1 MLSLIRL
8 PRVFTI
14 NQVPKV
20 FHEDSIISGY
30 RHPRSSATDCILS
43 LFQLTN
49 ETLNI
54 WTHFLPTW
62 YFLWKLV
69 SVVLIQTAWQDS
81 FTWPLLMFLLS
92 CCIYPLASSCAH
104 TFSSMSARA
113 RHICFFFDY
122 GALSF
127 YSLGSAISYSAY
139 VFPDKWVN
147 GVFHQCYVSIAVVNT
162 VICTAIACYSRLGL
176 PYWQYNYDTIKR
188 FPECQSPK
196 FSKYLRVF
204 AFAYPYLFDNIPL
217 FYRVFLCVGEGC
229 TDNDTNLLH
238 FYHIALAFLTGF
250 LFATH
255 LPERLAPGS
264 FDYIGH
270 SHQLFHVC
278 GILGTHFQMK
288 AIEQDMVTRRPWLLE
303 HSIPITSTHSAG
315 AALFCVVVNLIIIL
329 LYSLPLLSATACQEK
344 KHDKQPKK
352 TSVKAGRC
360 C

>member
-1 MLSLIRL
+1 MLSLIKF

-20 FHEDSIISGY
+20 FHEDGIISGY
-30 RHPRSSATDCILS
+30 RHPRSSATDCIIS

-54 WTHFLPTW
+54 WTHLLPTW

-69 SVVLIQTAWQDS
+69 TVVLMQTAWQDS
-81 FTWPLLMFLLS
+81 FTWPLVVFLVS

-104 TFSSMSARA
+104 TFSSMSTQA

-127 YSLGSAISYSAY
+127 YSLGSAIVYSSYI
-139 VFPDKWVN
+139 FPDKWVN
-147 GVFHQCYVSIAVVNT
+147 SSFHRFYIPIAVFNT
-162 VICTAIACYSRLGL
+162 VICTALACYSRLGMTFL
-176 PYWQYNYDTIKR
+176 QYNHDDVKR
-188 FPECQSPK
+188 FPESQSPK
-196 FSKYLRVF
+196 FSKSLRVV

-217 FYRVFLCVGEGC
+217 FYRVFLCAGDGC
-229 TDNDTNLLH
+229 TDNDANILH
-238 FYHIALAFLTGF
+238 LNHIALAFLTGF

-278 GILGTHFQMK
+278 AILSTHFQMK
-288 AIEQDMVTRRPWLLE
+288 AIEQHMVTRRPWLTSN
-303 HSIPITSTHSAG
+303 SIPFSFANSLG
-315 AALFCVVVNLIIIL
+315 PALLCVVMNLIIIV
-329 LYSLPLLSATACQEK
+329 LYSIPLLSAPVCRERKHGKDQK
-344 KHDKQPKK
+344 KASAKLCP
-352 TSVKAGRC
+352 C
-360 C
+360 Y

>member
-1 MLSLIRL
+1 MLSLIKL

-14 NQVPKV
+14 NQVPKL
-20 FHEDSIISGY
+20 FHEDGIISGY
-30 RHPRSSATDCILS
+30 RHPHSSATDCILS

-62 YFLWKLV
+62 YFLWKTGT
-69 SVVLIQTAWQDS
+69 VVLMHTAWQDS
-81 FTWPLLMFLLS
+81 FTWPLVVFLLS

-104 TFSSMSARA
+104 TFSSMSERA
-113 RHICFFFDY
+113 YHICFFFDY

-147 GVFHQCYVSIAVVNT
+147 SFFHQWYVPMAMLNT
-162 VICTAIACYSRLGL
+162 VVCTGLACYSRF
-176 PYWQYNYDTIKR
+176 TVS
-188 FPECQSPK
+188 QSPK
-196 FSKYLRVF
+196 FSKYLRVV
-204 AFAYPYLFDNIPL
+204 AFSYPYLFDNIPL

-229 TDNDTNLLH
+229 TDNDTNILH
-238 FYHIALAFLTGF
+238 CNHIALAFLTGF

-288 AIEQDMVTRRPWLLE
+288 AIEQDMMTRHPWLLE
-303 HSIPITSTHSAG
+303 NSIPITFYNSVCAG
-315 AALFCVVVNLIIIL
+315 LLCLVVNLTIIIL
-329 LYSLPLLSATACQEK
+329 FSLPLLTPPVSKEK
-344 KHDKQPKK
+344 QYYTGPKK
-352 TSVKAGRC
+352 NSAKRC
-360 C
+360 LYW

>member
-1 MLSLIRL
+1 MLNLIKL
-8 PRVFTI
+8 PQVFTI

-20 FHEDSIISGY
+20 FHEDGIISGY

-69 SVVLIQTAWQDS
+69 TVVLMQTAWQDS
-81 FTWPLLMFLLS
+81 FTWPLVVYLIS

-104 TFSSMSARA
+104 TFSTMSVRA

-127 YSLGSAISYSAY
+127 YSLGSAITYSAY

-147 GVFHQCYVSIAVVNT
+147 SFFYQYYIPIAVLN
-162 VICTAIACYSRLGL
+162 TAISTGLACYS
-176 PYWQYNYDTIKR
+176 R
-188 FPECQSPK
+188 FPECQSPRFRK
-196 FSKYLRVF
+196 IVRVT
-204 AFAYPYLFDNIPL
+204 AFAYPYLFDNIPV
-217 FYRVFLCVGEGC
+217 FYRVFLCVGQGC
-229 TDNDTNLLH
+229 TDNDAIILH
-238 FYHIALAFLTGF
+238 YNHIALAFLTGF

-278 GILGTHFQMK
+278 SILGTHFQLK
-288 AIEQDMVTRRPWLLE
+288 AVEQDMVTRRPWLLA
-303 HSIPITSTHSAG
+303 HSVPITFSNSLG
-315 AALFCVVVNLIIIL
+315 LALLCVVVNLTIII
-329 LYSLPLLSATACQEK
+329 LYSLPLLSAPVGQKNK
-344 KHDKQPKK
+344 KHGKGPKK
-352 TSVKAGRC
+352 TSGKLCNRC
-360 C
+360 

>member
-1 MLSLIRL
+1 MLSLRL

-69 SVVLIQTAWQDS
+69 TVVLIQTAWQDS
-81 FTWPLLMFLLS
+81 FTWPLVVFLLS
-92 CCIYPLASSCAH
+92 CCVYPLASSCAH
-104 TFSSMSARA
+104 TFSSMSPRA

-122 GALSF
+122 GALSL
-127 YSLGSAISYSAY
+127 YSLGSAVSYSAY

-147 GVFHQCYVSIAVVNT
+147 SFFHECYIPIAVLNT
-162 VICTAIACYSRLGL
+162 VICTAVACYSRLGL
-176 PYWQYNYDTIKR
+176 PFQQYNSDIAKR

-196 FSKYLRVF
+196 YSKYLRVL

-229 TDNDTNLLH
+229 TDNDTNVLH
-238 FYHIALAFLTGF
+238 YNHIALAFLTGF

-288 AIEQDMVTRRPWLLE
+288 AIEQDMVTRRSWLLE
-303 HSIPITSTHSAG
+303 RSISITFANSVG
-315 AALFCVVVNLIIIL
+315 AAMLCVVVNLIIIL
-329 LYSLPLLSATACQEK
+329 LFSLPLLFAPVYPEK
-344 KHDKQPKK
+344 KNDKGPKK
-352 TSVKAGRC
+352 TLPKVC
-360 C
+360 PHC

>member
-1 MLSLIRL
+1 MIYVYEKKQQDREFEQDNLPGRSAGRGGCCWHVWADVTQQFNQERSKKVPERKATETRASTGLTTALTLTTATGISMFSLIKL

-20 FHEDSIISGY
+20 FHEDGIVSGY

-62 YFLWKLV
+62 YFLWKTGT
-69 SVVLIQTAWQDS
+69 VVLMLTAWQDS
-81 FTWPLLMFLLS
+81 FTWPLVIFLLS

-104 TFSSMSARA
+104 TFSSMSERA

-139 VFPDKWVN
+139 VFPDEWVN
-147 GVFHQCYVSIAVVNT
+147 SLFHQCYVPMAVLNT
-162 VICTAIACYSRLGL
+162 VVCTGLACYSR
-176 PYWQYNYDTIKR
+176 
-188 FPECQSPK
+188 FPVSQSPK
-196 FSKYLRVF
+196 FSKYLRVV

-229 TDNDTNLLH
+229 TDNDRNILH
-238 FYHIALAFLTGF
+238 CKHIALAFLTGF

-264 FDYIGH
+264 FDYIVYL
-270 SHQLFHVC
+270 SS
-278 GILGTHFQMK
+278 
-288 AIEQDMVTRRPWLLE
+288 LL
-303 HSIPITSTHSAG
+303 
-315 AALFCVVVNLIIIL
+315 
-329 LYSLPLLSATACQEK
+329 Q
-344 KHDKQPKK
+344 
-352 TSVKAGRC
+352 SVKKSNIIVV
-360 C
+360 

>member
-1 MLSLIRL
+1 MLSLLRL
-8 PRVFTI
+8 QRVFTI

-30 RHPRSSATDCILS
+30 RHPCSSATDCVLS

-69 SVVLIQTAWQDS
+69 SVVLMQAAWQDS
-81 FTWPLLMFLLS
+81 FTWPLLVFLLS

-104 TFSSMSARA
+104 TFSTMSVRA

-127 YSLGSAISYSAY
+127 YSLGSAVSYSAY
-139 VFPDKWVN
+139 IFPDRWLNSFFHRCFVPVA
-147 GVFHQCYVSIAVVNT
+147 VFNAI
-162 VICTAIACYSRLGL
+162 ICTGLACYTRLGL
-176 PYWQYNYDTIKR
+176 PFLHYHHDSIKR
-188 FPECQSPK
+188 FPELKRPK
-196 FSKYLRVF
+196 FSKSLRVF
-204 AFAYPYLFDNIPL
+204 AFAYPYLFDSIPL
-217 FYRVFLCVGEGC
+217 FFRVFLCVGEGC
-229 TDNDTNLLH
+229 TENDANILH
-238 FYHIALAFLTGF
+238 YYHIALAFLTGF

-278 GILGTHFQMK
+278 SILSTHLQMK
-288 AIEQDMVTRRPWLLE
+288 ALEQDMESRSLWLLQHAE
-303 HSIPITSTHSAG
+303 PVTFTSSAG
-315 AALFCVVVNLIIIL
+315 VAALCVLLNLSIIAV
-329 LYSLPLLSATACQEK
+329 YCLPLLSSSVCQDRNMEK
-344 KHDKQPKK
+344 AQRPGGQ
-352 TSVKAGRC
+352 SAR
-360 C
+360 

>member
-1 MLSLIRL
+1 MLSLIKL

-69 SVVLIQTAWQDS
+69 TVVLMQTAWQDS
-81 FTWPLLMFLLS
+81 FIWPLLIFLLT

-104 TFSSMSARA
+104 TFSSMSVRA

-127 YSLGSAISYSAY
+127 YSIGSSIIYSAY

-147 GVFHQCYVSIAVVNT
+147 SLFHRCYIPITVINS
-162 VICTAIACYSRLGL
+162 VICTSVACYSR
-176 PYWQYNYDTIKR
+176 
-188 FPECQSPK
+188 FPESQSPK
-196 FSKYLRVF
+196 FSKYLRVVAF
-204 AFAYPYLFDNIPL
+204 AFPYLFDNIPL

-229 TDNDTNLLH
+229 TDNDTNILH
-238 FYHIALAFLTGF
+238 YYHIALAFLTGF

-288 AIEQDMVTRRPWLLE
+288 AAEQDMVTRRPWLLE
-303 HSIPITSTHSAG
+303 HSIPITFANSLG
-315 AALFCVVVNLIIIL
+315 VALLCVVVNLIIIL
-329 LYSLPLLSATACQEK
+329 LYSLPLLSAPVCPEK
-344 KHDKQPKK
+344 KHDKDPKK
-352 TSVKAGRC
+352 ASAKVC
-360 C
+360 PCY

>member
-1 MLSLIRL
+1 MLSLIKL

-20 FHEDSIISGY
+20 FHEDSIMSGY
-30 RHPRSSATDCILS
+30 RHPCSSATDCILS

-62 YFLWKLV
+62 YFLWKLLT
-69 SVVLIQTAWQDS
+69 VVLMQAAWQDS
-81 FTWPLLMFLLS
+81 FTWPLVVFLLS
-92 CCIYPLASSCAH
+92 CCVYPLASSCAH
-104 TFSSMSARA
+104 TFSIMSVRA

-127 YSLGSAISYSAY
+127 YSLGSAITYSAY

-147 GVFHQCYVSIAVVNT
+147 SIFHQCYIPMAVLNT
-162 VICTAIACYSRLGL
+162 VICTTLACYS
-176 PYWQYNYDTIKR
+176 R
-188 FPECQSPK
+188 FPECQSPRFGK
-196 FSKYLRVF
+196 VLRIF
-204 AFAYPYLFDNIPL
+204 AFAFPYLFDNIPL

-229 TDNDTNLLH
+229 TDNDTSVLH
-238 FYHIALAFLTGF
+238 YHHINLAFLTGF

-278 GILGTHFQMK
+278 GILGTHFQMN
-288 AIEQDMVTRRPWLLE
+288 AIEQDMVTRRQWLLT
-303 HSIPITSTHSAG
+303 HSLPITMANTLGAG
-315 AALFCVVVNLIIIL
+315 LLCVVLNLGIIVL
-329 LYSLPLLSATACQEK
+329 FSLPLLSSPVSRERKATKASACN
-344 KHDKQPKK
+344 
-352 TSVKAGRC
+352 
-360 C
+360 

>member
-1 MLSLIRL
+1 MLSLIKL

-43 LFQLTN
+43 LFQMTN

-69 SVVLIQTAWQDS
+69 TVVLMQKAWQDS
-81 FTWPLLMFLLS
+81 FTWPMVIFLFT

-104 TFSSMSARA
+104 TFSTMSVRA

-122 GALSF
+122 GSISF
-127 YSLGSAISYSAY
+127 YSLGSAIIYSAY
-139 VFPDKWVN
+139 VFPDKWAN
-147 GVFHQCYVSIAVVNT
+147 SSFHQSYITIAVFNT
-162 VICTAIACYSRLGL
+162 IICTILACYSRLGL
-176 PYWQYNYDTIKR
+176 PFLQYNHDIIKR
-188 FPECQSPK
+188 FPEYQSPK
-196 FSKYLRVF
+196 FSKFLRVV

-217 FYRVFLCVGEGC
+217 FYRVFLCEGEGC
-229 TDNDTNLLH
+229 TDNATNILH
-238 FYHIALAFLTGF
+238 YYHITLAFLTAF

-264 FDYIGH
+264 FDFIGH

-278 GILGTHFQMK
+278 AILGTHFQMQ
-288 AIEQDMVTRRPWLLE
+288 AMEQDMKIRRSWLVE
-303 HSIPITSTHSAG
+303 NSIPITFANSVG
-315 AALFCVVVNLIIIL
+315 PALLCVVLNLVIIF
-329 LYSLPLLSATACQEK
+329 LYSLPLLLGPVCKDK
-344 KHDKQPKK
+344 KYSRGPKK
-352 TSVKAGRC
+352 DKLCPHS
-360 C
+360 

>member
-1 MLSLIRL
+1 MLSLIRF

-69 SVVLIQTAWQDS
+69 MVVLMQTAWQDA
-81 FTWPLLMFLLS
+81 FTWPLVVFLSS

-127 YSLGSAISYSAY
+127 YSLGSAIVYSAY

-147 GVFHQCYVSIAVVNT
+147 GSFHQWYVHIAVLNT
-162 VICTAIACYSRLGL
+162 VVCTTLACYSR
-176 PYWQYNYDTIKR
+176 
-188 FPECQSPK
+188 FPEYQSPK
-196 FSKYLRVF
+196 FSKCLRVV
-204 AFAYPYLFDNIPL
+204 AFAIPYLFDNIPL
-217 FYRVFLCVGEGC
+217 FYRVFLCAGEGC
-229 TDNDTNLLH
+229 TDNDANILH
-238 FYHIALAFLTGF
+238 YNHIALAFLTGF

-278 GILGTHFQMK
+278 GILGTHFQTQAM
-288 AIEQDMVTRRPWLLE
+288 EQDMVTRHSWLTVN
-303 HSIPITSTHSAG
+303 SIPITFANSVG
-315 AALFCVVVNLIIIL
+315 PGLLCVVLNLTIIIL
-329 LYSLPLLSATACQEK
+329 FSLPLLSAPVCKEQ
-344 KHDKQPKK
+344 KHDNGQKK
-352 TSVKAGRC
+352 ASAKLWPC

>member
-1 MLSLIRL
+1 MLSLIKL

-43 LFQLTN
+43 LFQMTN

-62 YFLWKLV
+62 YFLWKV
-69 SVVLIQTAWQDS
+69 VTVVLMQTAWQDS
-81 FTWPLLMFLLS
+81 FTWPMVIFLLT

-127 YSLGSAISYSAY
+127 YSLGSAIVYSAY

-147 GVFHQCYVSIAVVNT
+147 SSFHQYYITIAVFNS
-162 VICTAIACYSRLGL
+162 VICTNLACYSSL
-176 PYWQYNYDTIKR
+176 KR
-188 FPECQSPK
+188 FLEFQHPK
-196 FSKYLRVF
+196 FSKLFRVI
-204 AFAYPYLFDNIPL
+204 AFAYPYLFDSIPL

-229 TDNDTNLLH
+229 TDNDTNILH
-238 FYHIALAFLTGF
+238 YHHIALAFLTGF

-278 GILGTHFQMK
+278 AILGTHFQMQ
-288 AIEQDMVTRRPWLLE
+288 ALEQDMVTRRPWLVE
-303 HSIPITSTHSAG
+303 NSTPITFGNSVG
-315 AALFCVVVNLIIIL
+315 PVLLCVVLNLAIIF
-329 LYSLPLLSATACQEK
+329 LYSLPLLLHPVCKEK
-344 KHDKQPKK
+344 KCSTGPKK
-352 TSVKAGRC
+352 DKLCPHS
-360 C
+360 

>member
-1 MLSLIRL
+1 MLSLLKL

-30 RHPRSSATDCILS
+30 RHPRSSATDCIRS

-69 SVVLIQTAWQDS
+69 TVMVMQTAWQDA
-81 FTWPLLMFLLS
+81 FTWPLVIFLFS
-92 CCIYPLASSCAH
+92 CCVYPLASSCAH
-104 TFSSMSARA
+104 TFSSMSVRA

-122 GALSF
+122 AALSF
-127 YSLGSAISYSAY
+127 YSLGSAFIYSAY

-147 GVFHQCYVSIAVVNT
+147 SFFHRCYIPIALFNT
-162 VICTAIACYSRLGL
+162 VICTALSCYSRLGL
-176 PYWQYNYDTIKR
+176 PFLQYNHDIVKR
-188 FPECQSPK
+188 FPECQRPR
-196 FSKYLRVF
+196 FSKCLRVF

-217 FYRVFLCVGEGC
+217 FYRVFLCVGDGC
-229 TDNDTNLLH
+229 TDNDTNFLH
-238 FYHIALAFLTGF
+238 YHHITLAFLTGF

-264 FDYIGH
+264 FDFIGH

-278 GILGTHFQMK
+278 GILGTHFQMN
-288 AIEQDMVTRRPWLLE
+288 AVEQDMVTRRSWLLQN
-303 HSIPITSTHSAG
+303 SIPITFFSTVG
-315 AALFCVVVNLIIIL
+315 VALLCLVVNLIIIM
-329 LYSLPLLSATACQEK
+329 LYSLPLLSAPVCPEK
-344 KHDKQPKK
+344 KSAK
-352 TSVKAGRC
+352 S
-360 C
+360 

>member
-1 MLSLIRL
+1 MMHTPGGAPQFSSPRRHQQQRQQHLAAVMLSLKL
-8 PRVFTI
+8 PQVFTI

-20 FHEDSIISGY
+20 FHEHGIISGY

-62 YFLWKLV
+62 YFLWQAV
-69 SVVLIQTAWQDS
+69 SVVLVQTSWQDS
-81 FTWPLLMFLLS
+81 FIWPLVIFLLT

-122 GALSF
+122 AALSF
-127 YSLGSAISYSAY
+127 YSLGSAIVYSAY

-147 GVFHQCYVSIAVVNT
+147 SFFHRWYVPAAVFNT
-162 VICTAIACYSRLGL
+162 IICSGMACYSRLGL
-176 PYWQYNYDTIKR
+176 PFVQYNHDVVKR
-188 FPECQSPK
+188 STECHSPK

-204 AFAYPYLFDNIPL
+204 AFAYPYMFDHIPL

-229 TDNDTNLLH
+229 TENDTNVLH
-238 FYHIALAFLTGF
+238 CNHIVFALLTGF

-264 FDYIGH
+264 FDYIGETDRRR
-270 SHQLFHVC
+270 SHARRHRHVARLFVLRH
-278 GILGTHFQMK
+278 
-288 AIEQDMVTRRPWLLE
+288 IEVSRQ
-303 HSIPITSTHSAG
+303 
-315 AALFCVVVNLIIIL
+315 
-329 LYSLPLLSATACQEK
+329 
-344 KHDKQPKK
+344 
-352 TSVKAGRC
+352 
-360 C
+360 

>member
-1 MLSLIRL
+1 MLSLIKF
-8 PRVFTI
+8 PRVFSI

-69 SVVLIQTAWQDS
+69 TVVLMQTAWQDS
-81 FTWPLLMFLLS
+81 FTWPLVIFLVS

-104 TFSSMSARA
+104 TFSTMSARA

-127 YSLGSAISYSAY
+127 YSLGSAITYSAY
-139 VFPDKWVN
+139 VFPDKWGN
-147 GVFHQCYVSIAVVNT
+147 SLFHRCYIPIAVLNT
-162 VICTAIACYSRLGL
+162 VVCTALACYSR
-176 PYWQYNYDTIKR
+176 
-188 FPECQSPK
+188 FPEYQSPK
-196 FSKYLRVF
+196 FSKVLRVF

-229 TDNDTNLLH
+229 TDNDTNILH
-238 FYHIALAFLTGF
+238 YYHIALASLTGF

-288 AIEQDMVTRRPWLLE
+288 AIEQDMVTRRPWLLQ
-303 HSIPITSTHSAG
+303 HSIPITFANSMG
-315 AALFCVVVNLIIIL
+315 ATLFCVVLNLSIIIL
-329 LYSLPLLSATACQEK
+329 FSLPLLSAPICQEK
-344 KHDKQPKK
+344 KHDKHPK
-352 TSVKAGRC
+352 TASAKAYAC